1 LITNHT
7 LEHIELYLAQNDSD
21 SPCPVCGSNPISTV
35 PINRMLPVELKNFF
49 IPTPQQIDLLTS
61 SGKFQ
66 YCSLVDRINYY
77 RSTISK
83 MNEKLKKQKEFLYAA
98 KEEITQL
105 SKYKL
110 QVQELTN
117 EIDLLR
123 KQLQSTARPD
133 TFDLSNDNE
142 NEKSGEFENN
152 IFTRE
157 LSPTQTALHTF
168 INKVHRESLQKV
180 IPTSKPDTDDR
191 NGSTRRRSFFAEST
205 KLGEINSRSIS
216 SSNESSNS
224 LNSLKRFSFES
235 PKKKYLQNPIGKRS
249 ATSQLATRITA
260 NMKLGVPVSASNAL
274 SRSYQNGY
282 VNKVSKDPTLTRTM
296 RRASEASP
304 YFKGLN
310 YKYKNSSHDHH
321 QHQYKR

>member
-1 LITNHT
+1 MNQEFDQNSPYIYCDNKLLLTSCAHITCDIH
-7 LEHIELYLAQNDSD
+7 LQSKHIESYLAQNDSD

-105 SKYKL
+105 
-110 QVQELTN
+110 N
-117 EIDLLR
+117 LLR

-157 LSPTQTALHTF
+157 SSPTQTASHTF

-260 NMKLGVPVSASNAL
+260 NMKLGVPVSASNAS

-296 RRASEASP
+296 RRAARHRCIL
-304 YFKGLN
+304 KG
-310 YKYKNSSHDHH
+310 
-321 QHQYKR
+321 

>member
-1 LITNHT
+1 
-7 LEHIELYLAQNDSD
+7 
-21 SPCPVCGSNPISTV
+21 
-35 PINRMLPVELKNFF
+35 
-49 IPTPQQIDLLTS
+49 
-61 SGKFQ
+61 
-66 YCSLVDRINYY
+66 
-77 RSTISK
+77 

-168 INKVHRESLQKV
+168 INKVHQESLQKV

-191 NGSTRRRSFFAEST
+191 NGSTRRRSFC
-205 KLGEINSRSIS
+205 
-216 SSNESSNS
+216 
-224 LNSLKRFSFES
+224 
-235 PKKKYLQNPIGKRS
+235 
-249 ATSQLATRITA
+249 
-260 NMKLGVPVSASNAL
+260 
-274 SRSYQNGY
+274 
-282 VNKVSKDPTLTRTM
+282 
-296 RRASEASP
+296 
-304 YFKGLN
+304 
-310 YKYKNSSHDHH
+310 
-321 QHQYKR
+321 